1 MVLNIE
7 NIWDK
12 VLDIIKSQVVNV
24 SFATWFGDTKLI
36 ELTDDTIKLQV
47 PMPIHKKILTTNYND
62 LIVDSFTKVTGV
74 ERTLECYLKNE
85 MNNQLEDTIM
95 KVIDSNIEP
104 PAINDFESNLNPN
117 YTFDNFVVGDTNKFA
132 KTSALAVA
140 ENPGTQW
147 NPLFIYGKSG
157 LGKTHLMH
165 AIGNFIADNH
175 PEFKVLY
182 TGSDDFKKDFTGSI
196 SDKNNS
202 MSESK
207 EFNNKY
213 RNLDVL
219 IIDDI
224 QFLVGADKTQEEFF
238 HTFND
243 LHRRNKQII
252 ISSDRS
258 PDDLQLLQ
266 ERLRS
271 RFAWGLPVD
280 IYPPDFELRCR
291 IIRDKIKYLNIANR
305 LNDDA
310 IEFIANNFDTDVR
323 SLEGAINRLVAYT
336 AMYPPEKNIIDLDF
350 TAEALKDY
358 VNKNVYNMNDISSI
372 QKAVADYYNITVE
385 VLKGKKRSSNIVY
398 PRMVAMYLCRMLTE
412 ESFPRIGL
420 EFGGKDHSTVIHA
433 CDKIEE
439 DLKNNNQL
447 KEIIN
452 EIKSKL

>member
-104 PAINDFESNLNPN
+104 PAISDFESNLNPN

-165 AIGNFIADNH
+165 AIGNFIVDNH

-196 SDKNNS
+196 SDKNNA

-213 RNLDVL
+213 RNIDVL

-238 HTFND
+238 HTFNY
-243 LHRRNKQII
+243 LHSKNKQII

-350 TAEALKDY
+350 TAEALRHTEICK
-358 VNKNVYNMNDISSI
+358 
-372 QKAVADYYNITVE
+372 
-385 VLKGKKRSSNIVY
+385 
-398 PRMVAMYLCRMLTE
+398 LTT
-412 ESFPRIGL
+412 P
-420 EFGGKDHSTVIHA
+420 ST
-433 CDKIEE
+433 
-439 DLKNNNQL
+439 NN
-447 KEIIN
+447 
-452 EIKSKL
+452 